1 MNSEVTPCFLF
12 VDMNSFFATCEQQ
25 VNKELR
31 GKPVGVCVYLNRFAA
46 IIAASVDAKKKGVKG
61 GMRMNEALKICPD
74 IVAVETHP
82 NLYREMHIKIMN
94 VLRKYS
100 DKVIPKSI
108 DEAVVDLTGYHLVY
122 KDPQQLAKQIKHD
135 IRTEVGDYL
144 TCSIGIAPN
153 AFLAKLASNVKK
165 PDGLTTIM
173 PDTIDGILKNMK
185 LTDLPGIARGMATR
199 LEHAGIRTPLEL
211 RYAKPHT
218 LKAACRSVVGL
229 YWHQRLNFQ
238 EVHVDTDTHEY
249 KSMAAQ
255 RMISR
260 HQREKPEQLQELLL
274 SLCLKL
280 EGRMVKQGVF
290 ARNISVYCRYIDGY
304 EWGIQLPL
312 SQPVQDGID
321 VLHLIKQKMEQFEKD
336 HETQPLINA
345 QLTSLGVTVSE
356 FVPDSQ
362 VQYNLFTDHSRKDKL
377 RKTVYGIKGKFGSEK
392 LIRAAELSKDPV
404 LKDVIGFGSIKDL
417 HEDLNKVAG
426 KKKDKKE

>member
-1 MNSEVTPCFLF
+1 MQRAPESCFLF

-25 VNKELR
+25 VNPELR

-61 GMRMNEALKICPD
+61 GMRMNEALKVCPD

-82 NLYREMHIKIMN
+82 NLYREIHIKIMN

-108 DEAVVDLTGYHLVY
+108 DEAVIDLTGYHLIY
-122 KDPQQLAKQIKHD
+122 KDPKELAKQIKKD
-135 IRTEVGDYL
+135 IKNEVGDYL

-211 RYAKPHT
+211 RYTSPQK
-218 LKAACRSVVGL
+218 LKAACRTVVGL

-238 EVHVDTDTHEY
+238 EVTIDTETHDY

-255 RMISR
+255 RMISK
-260 HQREKPEQLQELLL
+260 HQREKLETLQELLL

-290 ARNISVYCRYIDGY
+290 CRNISLYCRYIDGY
-304 EWGIQLPL
+304 EWGTGIPL
-312 SQPVQDGID
+312 SQPLQDGID
-321 VLHLIKQKMEQFEKD
+321 LLHLVKQKMEAFEKE
-336 HETQPLINA
+336 HQTQPIINN
-345 QLTSLGVTVSE
+345 QLAALGVTVSD
-356 FVPDSQ
+356 FVPDTQ
-362 VQYNLFTDHSRKDKL
+362 VQYSLFDDHSRKDKL
-377 RKTVYGIKGKFGSEK
+377 RKTVYGIKGRFGTEK
-392 LIRAAELSKDPV
+392 IIRAAELSKDPV

-417 HEDLNKVAG
+417 HEDLNKIPG
-426 KKKDKKE
+426 KKKK